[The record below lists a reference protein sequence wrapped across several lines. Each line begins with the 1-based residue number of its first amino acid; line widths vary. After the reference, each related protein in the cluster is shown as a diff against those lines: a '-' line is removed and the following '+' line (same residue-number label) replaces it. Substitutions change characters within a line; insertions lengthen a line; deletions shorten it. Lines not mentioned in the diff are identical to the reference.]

1 MVVLEVPVVSCRS
14 CRAGRVVSVM
24 LCHSCR
30 VVSCRSCRILG
41 ESTLLLYSETALDG
55 TAYATVGNL
64 FSLILECRKLWSS
77 VRACEAAGNMGAKIH
92 ELLMNTYRSSIVAFL
107 VYFQS
112 SYAGLLG
119 PLSCVSNFFNFTQET
134 FQSLKPTFT
143 DIAVT
148 VKRDAPT
155 LGRGTR
161 EVLPELS
168 PVGFGLR
175 QK

>member
-30 VVSCRSCRILG
+30 VVSCRSCRIFG
-41 ESTLLLYSETALDG
+41 ENRFLFIETALDG
-55 TAYATVGNL
+55 TAYSSVGGL

-119 PLSCVSNFFNFTQET
+119 PLSCVSHFSNFTQET
-134 FQSLKPTFT
+134 FQFRQGFT
-143 DIAVT
+143 W
-148 VKRDAPT
+148 RSCGSRGP
-155 LGRGTR
+155 GRKAHAR
-161 EVLPELS
+161 PW
-168 PVGFGLR
+168 GFLR
-175 QK
+175 S

>member
-64 FSLILECRKLWSS
+64 FSLILECRRLWSS

-119 PLSCVSNFFNFTQET
+119 PLSCVSHFSNFTQET
-134 FQSLKPTFT
+134 FQFRQG
-143 DIAVT
+143 VT
-148 VKRDAPT
+148 WRSC
-155 LGRGTR
+155 GSRG
-161 EVLPELS
+161 
-168 PVGFGLR
+168 PVRKAHARPWGFLR
-175 QK
+175 S